1 MSLWRLEWLRLMRTK
16 RFLIIAGV
24 YMLFGVL
31 GPLTARYLPEILER
45 YGGGLE
51 VVVPDPIPADG
62 ITQFNANAQQL
73 GILAVVAVAGAAL
86 AFDANREMSIFLRT
100 RATVTNIVRPRYVVN
115 ALGALVALLL
125 GAGLALTGTWILLGS
140 IPLDSFTVGIALNAL
155 YLAFAVAVT
164 ALAASIVRTVP
175 LTVLV
180 TIGFLI
186 VLGILSIVPQVS
198 EWLPSALPGS
208 LDELIRG
215 APFDYWPAV
224 AITGAATVL
233 CLGLSVYFFRGRE
246 V

>member
-1 MSLWRLEWLRLMRTK
+1 MSLWRLEWLRLVRTK
-16 RFLIIAGV
+16 RFLIVAGV
-24 YMLFGVL
+24 YVLFGIL
-31 GPLTARYLPEILER
+31 GPLTARYLPEIVER

-51 VVVPDPIPADG
+51 IVVPDPIPADG

-100 RATVTNIVRPRYVVN
+100 RATVTEIVRPRYVVN
-115 ALGALVALLL
+115 AAGAVVALLL
-125 GAGLALTGTWILLGS
+125 GAGIALAGTWILLGS
-140 IPLDSFTVGIALNAL
+140 LPLGSFTAGVALNAL

-164 ALAASIVRTVP
+164 ALAASIVRSVPATVI
-175 LTVLV
+175 V
-180 TIGFLI
+180 TIGLLI
-186 VLGILSIVPQVS
+186 VLGILSIVPQIS
-198 EWLPSALPGS
+198 NWLPSALPGS

-224 AITGAATVL
+224 AITVAVSVV
-233 CLGLSVYFFRGRE
+233 CLGLSVYIFRRRE

>member
-31 GPLTARYLPEILER
+31 GPPTARYLPEIVER

-100 RATVTNIVRPRYVVN
+100 RATVTDIVRPRYVVN
-115 ALGALVALLL
+115 ALGALAALLL

-140 IPLDSFTVGIALNAL
+140 VPLASFTVGIALNAL

-198 EWLPSALPGS
+198 EWLPSPLPGS

-215 APFDYWPAV
+215 APF
-224 AITGAATVL
+224 
-233 CLGLSVYFFRGRE
+233 E
-246 V
+246 

>member
-16 RFLIIAGV
+16 RFLIVAGV
-24 YMLFGVL
+24 YALFGVL
-31 GPLTARYLPEILER
+31 GPLTARYLPEIVER

-51 VVVPDPIPADG
+51 VVVPEAIPADG

-100 RATVTNIVRPRYVVN
+100 RATITEIIRPRYLVN
-115 ALGALVALLL
+115 TLGAVVALLL
-125 GAGLALTGTWILLGS
+125 GAGIALTATWILLGS
-140 IPLDSFTVGIALNAL
+140 LPLGSFAAGVALNAL

-164 ALAASIVRTVP
+164 ALAASIARTVP
-175 LTVLV
+175 VTVLV
-180 TIGFLI
+180 TLGLLI

-198 EWLPSALPGS
+198 DWLPSALPGS

-215 APFDYWPAV
+215 APFEYWPAV
-224 AITGAATVL
+224 VVTVATSVL
-233 CLGLSVYFFRGRE
+233 CLGLAAYFFRRRE